1 MADFEKK
8 DVETGVIDSDSG
20 APSGLAQM
28 SEEEIA
34 KLDRKLVLKLDLILV
49 PIVAMF
55 YLLAFLDRANIG
67 NARVVCSILG
77 YDFMLC

>member
-1 MADFEKK
+1 MADSEKK

-20 APSGLAQM
+20 TQSELAQM
-28 SEEEIA
+28 SGKEIE

-67 NARVVCSILG
+67 NARVV
-77 YDFMLC
+77 